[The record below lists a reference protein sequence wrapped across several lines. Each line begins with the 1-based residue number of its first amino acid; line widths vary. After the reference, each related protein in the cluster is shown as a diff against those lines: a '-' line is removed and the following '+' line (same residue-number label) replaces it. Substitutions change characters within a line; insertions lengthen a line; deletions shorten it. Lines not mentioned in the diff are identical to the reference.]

1 MDFITALLFLTV
13 IISTI
18 IIWRKIIINIANLF
32 RKNFIYETVCKGI
45 SGENNFV
52 FVLSNYI
59 FLLIIKKIA

>member
-18 IIWRKIIINIANLF
+18 IIWIKIIINIANLF
-32 RKNFIYETVCKGI
+32 RKKFIYEIVCKGI

-52 FVLSNYI
+52 FVLSNSI
-59 FLLIIKKIA
+59 FLLISKKIA